1 MGPLPRPTRYDSSA
15 LVLCSEKRSSCEYT
29 ATVRSPSSLAARIT
43 RMAISPRLA
52 TRTLRI
58 RCEAAGFTLRST
70 VSMEGRAARTRV
82 CGARF
87 DNSRSEETMSRPTLP
102 GSIAVLLIAAA
113 ALLSAAARG
122 AAPVPIAIVIHG
134 GAGVIEPSKMTPARE
149 ASYRAGLAA
158 ALDAGYAVLERGGTS
173 LDAVTAAVRLMEDDP
188 QFNAGRG
195 AVLNHDGDAELDA
208 AIMDGAGP
216 RAGAVA
222 GIRHVKNPIEL
233 ARLVMEKS
241 PHVLLIAEG
250 AEDFALEQ
258 GMVLVPRSYFRTEA
272 REHELEEARRAE
284 KARAV
289 GTPTTQAVAALRGE
303 SMGTVGAVA
312 LDRDGNL
319 AAATSTGGLTNK
331 HRGRVGD
338 TPLIGAGTYASNESC
353 AVSGTGE
360 GEYFIRQ
367 VGAYDVCADMR
378 YHRLTLAQAVHEVV
392 QVKLRRT
399 GGEGGVIA
407 LDRAGSI
414 AMDFNSAG
422 MFRGARDSSG
432 RREIAMYRDMTPH

>member
-1 MGPLPRPTRYDSSA
+1 M
-15 LVLCSEKRSSCEYT
+15 
-29 ATVRSPSSLAARIT
+29 SP
-43 RMAISPRLA
+43 
-52 TRTLRI
+52 
-58 RCEAAGFTLRST
+58 
-70 VSMEGRAARTRV
+70 
-82 CGARF
+82 
-87 DNSRSEETMSRPTLP
+87 PTLP

-122 AAPVPIAIVIHG
+122 AAPAPIALVIHG
-134 GAGVIEPSKMTPARE
+134 GAGVIEPAKMSPARE

-158 ALDAGYAVLERGGTS
+158 ALDAGYEVLERGGTS
-173 LDAVTAAVRLMEDDP
+173 VDAVTVAVRLMEDDP

-195 AVLNHDGDAELDA
+195 AVLNHEGDAELDA

-222 GIRHVKNPIEL
+222 GIRRVKNPIEL

-258 GMVLVPRSYFRTEA
+258 GMVLVPRGYFRTEA
-272 REHELEEARRAE
+272 REHELEEARA
-284 KARAV
+284 AA
-289 GTPTTQAVAALRGE
+289 TPTTQVVVASAE
-303 SMGTVGAVA
+303 SGMGTVGAVA
-312 LDRDGNL
+312 LDRAGNL

-367 VGAYDVCADMR
+367 VVAYDVCAEVR
-378 YHRLTLAQAVHEVV
+378 YRRLTLAQAVHEVV
-392 QVKLRRT
+392 QVKLRHT

-407 LDRAGSI
+407 LDRAGNI
-414 AMDFNSAG
+414 VMDFNSVG

-432 RREIAMYRDMTPH
+432 RREIAMYRDVPHH